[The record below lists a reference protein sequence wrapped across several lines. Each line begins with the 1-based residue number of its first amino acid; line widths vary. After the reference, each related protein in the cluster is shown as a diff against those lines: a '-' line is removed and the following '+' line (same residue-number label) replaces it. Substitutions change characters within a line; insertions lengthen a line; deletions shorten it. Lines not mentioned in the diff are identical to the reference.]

1 LDKEFTALIWGEF
14 SFQLLLDQTI
24 LVSLEGEARWAMK
37 EGLTDK
43 KEVPNYLDFIC
54 VDALEQ
60 VKPETVTIIR

>member
-1 LDKEFTALIWGEF
+1 MDKEFTALIWGEF

-24 LVSLEGEARWAMK
+24 LMSLEDEARWAMR
-37 EGLTDK
+37 EELTDK
-43 KEVPNYLDFIC
+43 KKVPNYLDFIY